1 MIRHIL
7 NGNYT
12 LDHWLQK
19 WKEYAQAFL
28 VQSSMQLE
36 RNGNCEYIQMDTVPK
51 GVQRYLYIYCTD
63 IKSDETT
70 IYCSH
75 FIQIE
80 SMNYCQTHFDGNP
93 IIEDYSVTFVTCTSP
108 FKWNDL
114 QNESEMTICVKI
126 WKTGAIEKNEARLV
140 STIYSD
146 KIKKKK

>member
-1 MIRHIL
+1 METTPSLVAKMERIRTGVFGPKFNAIGAEWQL
-7 NGNYT
+7 RIYPNGY
-12 LDHWLQK
+12 
-19 WKEYAQAFL
+19 
-28 VQSSMQLE
+28 SS
-36 RNGNCEYIQMDTVPK
+36 K
-51 GVQRYLYIYCTD
+51 GCTD